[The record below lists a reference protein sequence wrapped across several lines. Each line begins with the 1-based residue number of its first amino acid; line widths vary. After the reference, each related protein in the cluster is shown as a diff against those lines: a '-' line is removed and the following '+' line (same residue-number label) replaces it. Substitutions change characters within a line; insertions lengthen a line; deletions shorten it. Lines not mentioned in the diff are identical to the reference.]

1 MTGKHVPRENDPGDY
16 YGHPAIYIGPRGN
29 PSGRSWAVY
38 VADGGAHDRHT
49 VKALVDTEEE
59 AEEIAGLVLRSF
71 SEGGTFSVLS
81 TSFPPPFQY
90 LSTSGNRRKPLKT
103 KAETLNLFTSAGKEI
118 YSVFLRVVIRGR
130 VTAL

>member
-1 MTGKHVPRENDPGDY
+1 MTGTHVPRENETGEH
-16 YGHPAIYIGPRGN
+16 YGHPAVYIGPRGV

-49 VKALVDTEEE
+49 VKALVETEEE
-59 AEEIAGLVLRSF
+59 AAAIAV
-71 SEGGTFSVLS
+71 TFSDLS

-90 LSTSGNRRKPLKT
+90 LSSSEKVRKPLKT
-103 KAETLNLFTSAGKEI
+103 KALPANLFTLAGKEI

-130 VTAL
+130 VTA